1 MSLNNVVIMGN
12 VVSPLTLRTL
22 QSGTKVLDIRLASNR
37 KYRDSKGE
45 MQTETLFIDVTA
57 MGSNAESIS
66 KFSNV
71 GSPIIIVGHLKM
83 EQWKDAKT
91 EMQREKI
98 RIVCD
103 SFSFCPRNGGF
114 AEDRQNGTVVSTGES
129 EHSQKLA
136 QKDASVDNT
145 DGYDVDFYS
154 LAKR

>member
-22 QSGTKVLDIRLASNR
+22 PSGTKVLDIRLASNR

-66 KFSNV
+66 RFSNV

-91 EMQREKI
+91 EMQRE
-98 RIVCD
+98 
-103 SFSFCPRNGGF
+103 
-114 AEDRQNGTVVSTGES
+114 
-129 EHSQKLA
+129 
-136 QKDASVDNT
+136 
-145 DGYDVDFYS
+145 
-154 LAKR
+154 